1 MWDHNCAHELN
12 TNRCFNW
19 IFVSLKLSFPMFY
32 VSKMYFFVMID
43 LNQINVN

>member
-19 IFVSLKLSFPMFY
+19 ISLSLELSSLMFY
-32 VSKMYFFVMID
+32 VSKMYFFVMVD